1 MVFQFKQ
8 ADLKLAAQSMRRD
21 LMKHARL
28 ISVFALV
35 LTACGNSSDVSS
47 VESPT
52 ESSTAETQ
60 MDVVSLDQ
68 PSNIPSS
75 MDADGKVLITVER
88 LVPESAACLVMM
100 SVVNGTDE
108 TVNAGLFAFNV
119 TGNGET
125 AGANMFPQ
133 TAEAGV
139 IKTAQIVLPGADC
152 KNAKQID
159 GGQLNC
165 RLVDSGESC
174 MNVTELRDGIVDFTA
189 ND

>member
-1 MVFQFKQ
+1 
-8 ADLKLAAQSMRRD
+8 
-21 LMKHARL
+21 MKHVCL

-35 LTACGNSSDVSS
+35 LSACGNSSDVDA

-52 ESSTAETQ
+52 AETR
-60 MDVVSLDQ
+60 MEAAGIDQ
-68 PSNIPSS
+68 APSIPSS

-133 TAEAGV
+133 TTEAGAV
-139 IKTAQIVLPGADC
+139 KTAQIVLPGSDC
-152 KNAKQID
+152 DNAKQIE

-165 RLVDSGESC
+165 SLVDSGESC
-174 MNVTELRDGIVDFTA
+174 MDVTELRDGIVDFTA

>member
-1 MVFQFKQ
+1 
-8 ADLKLAAQSMRRD
+8 
-21 LMKHARL
+21 MKHTYL
-28 ISVFALV
+28 ISAVALV
-35 LTACGNSSDVSS
+35 LTACGNSSDGDA
-47 VESPT
+47 VEEQPEASNV
-52 ESSTAETQ
+52 ETQ
-60 MDVVSLDQ
+60 MGASGLDR
-68 PSNIPSS
+68 PSGIPPS
-75 MDADGKVLITVER
+75 MNAEGKVLITVER
-88 LVPESAACLVMM
+88 LVPEPAACLVMM

-133 TAEAGV
+133 TTDAGA

-152 KNAKQID
+152 ENAKQID

-174 MNVTELRDGIVDFTA
+174 LDVTELRDGIVDFTA

>member
-52 ESSTAETQ
+52 AETQ
-60 MDVVSLDQ
+60 MDVASLDQ

-133 TAEAGV
+133 TTEAGA